1 MRNLLIL
8 LMAITSLSLMGQETV
23 MNNSEI
29 TEFKH
34 LVNSTASEIKT
45 IQSDFTQ
52 YKHMDFLS
60 NDIETSGKMAFKEP
74 NLIKWEYTKPYTYSV
89 IFNTGKIYIDDDGS
103 KSNMDLGNN
112 RLFKKLNELI
122 IGSVKG
128 DMLNETDFDMVYF
141 NTVKGNKVIFKPKA
155 KNILSYITSVELLF
169 NNKEGTVDEVKML
182 EPSGDY
188 TQIVFQNRTINQPL
202 PDAVFN
208 H

>member
-8 LMAITSLSLMGQETV
+8 LLAIIPLGLKAQETV

-29 TEFKH
+29 TEFKS
-34 LVNSTASEIKT
+34 LVNATAAETRT

-74 NLIKWEYTKPYTYSV
+74 DLIKWEYTKPYTYSV

-112 RLFKKLNELI
+112 RLFKNSMNL
-122 IGSVKG
+122 
-128 DMLNETDFDMVYF
+128 
-141 NTVKGNKVIFKPKA
+141 
-155 KNILSYITSVELLF
+155 
-169 NNKEGTVDEVKML
+169 
-182 EPSGDY
+182 
-188 TQIVFQNRTINQPL
+188 
-202 PDAVFN
+202 
-208 H
+208 

>member
-8 LMAITSLSLMGQETV
+8 LLATTSFGLKAQETV

-29 TEFKH
+29 TEFKN
-34 LVNSTASEIKT
+34 LVNATASEIKT
-45 IQSDFTQ
+45 IQSNFTQ

-74 NLIKWEYTKPYTYSV
+74 DLIKWEYTKPYTYSV
-89 IFNTGKIYIDDDGS
+89 IFNKGKIYIDDDGS

-128 DMLNETDFDMVYF
+128 DMFNETDFDMVYF
-141 NTVKGNKVIFKPKA
+141 STVVGSKVIFKPKDQT
-155 KNILSYITSVELLF
+155 ILSYIASVELLF
-169 NNKEGTVDEVKML
+169 DPDKGTVQEVK
-182 EPSGDY
+182 
-188 TQIVFQNRTINQPL
+188 
-202 PDAVFN
+202 
-208 H
+208 

>member
-8 LMAITSLSLMGQETV
+8 LLATTSFGLKAQETV

-29 TEFKH
+29 TEFKN
-34 LVNSTASEIKT
+34 LVNATASEIKT
-45 IQSDFTQ
+45 IQSNFTQ

-74 NLIKWEYTKPYTYSV
+74 DLIKWEYTKPYTYSV
-89 IFNTGKIYIDDDGS
+89 IFNKGKIYIDDDGS

-128 DMLNETDFDMVYF
+128 DMFNETDFDMVYF
-141 NTVKGNKVIFKPKA
+141 STVVGSKVIFKPKDQT
-155 KNILSYITSVELLF
+155 ILSYIASVELLF
-169 NNKEGTVDEVKML
+169 DPDKGTVQEVKMI

-188 TQIVFQNRTINQPL
+188 TQIVFQNRTLNQPL